1 MSNRVLA
8 HAALFALDAALVA
21 AMLLVFGPVPV
32 LILLA
37 VLSLPLV
44 SSLGAGVPAK
54 SRRAR

>member
-1 MSNRVLA
+1 MSDRVLA
-8 HAALFALDAALVA
+8 HAALFAVVAALMA
-21 AMLLVFGPVPV
+21 ATLLVFAPMPV

-44 SSLGAGVPAK
+44 ASLGAGVPAK